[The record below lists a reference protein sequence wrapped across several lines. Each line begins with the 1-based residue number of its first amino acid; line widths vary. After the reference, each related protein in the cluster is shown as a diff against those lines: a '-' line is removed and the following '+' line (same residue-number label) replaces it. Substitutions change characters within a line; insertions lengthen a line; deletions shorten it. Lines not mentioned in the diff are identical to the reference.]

1 MLFRSRQKVRL
12 TSIHLSRLYASTYC
26 SKALLYCPLL
36 YNLFPFSLNSLNDIT
51 VFGKGATF
59 LDFVTINTARVLFE
73 VLLVGEG
80 EVRRK
85 QVLIFY
91 THFLLFIFLFVFH
104 YWQFG

>member
-1 MLFRSRQKVRL
+1 MGVERPVLGVCQAKPCGASCKGGFLGLVRL
-12 TSIHLSRLYASTYC
+12 GEE
-26 SKALLYCPLL
+26 
-36 YNLFPFSLNSLNDIT
+36 T

-59 LDFVTINTARVLFE
+59 LDFVTINTVRVLFE

-91 THFLLFIFLFVFH
+91 TNFLLFIFLFVFH